1 MAYPLGI
8 GAGMLEYQPKSKST
22 PNNPTS
28 SQTGTEES
36 AQPSSLLLQS
46 NSAQSAQLGL
56 NEGSWF
62 SSGAAEKKPSSPW
75 LSSWFGG
82 GEETQT
88 KALGPVVANNNTATG
103 TSTSAKVEQPKASA
117 TDPKATATAQ
127 PKKGGPYTDTYAS
140 KSTNP
145 DLKVPEGQLT
155 FDAEGT
161 EGGKWHSRTVHWPGG
176 ASGVTIG
183 RGYDLGYKSAKEIT
197 SDFTTA
203 GIAASDIAKFTPA
216 AGKTGESAK
225 EWTAKHGKDLPEI
238 TTGQQKILFDL
249 LYNRLEADVVRISG
263 NYAETVSGYDEN
275 KKAGKK
281 KEDFEV
287 NWATLHP
294 AIKDL
299 VVDLRYRGDYT
310 PTTRKFVQ
318 PLIIANDL
326 KGLSA
331 VMNDKTKWSSVP
343 KDRYDRRAAF
353 MREAVERGTPTTD
366 LKGSAPVAADKG
378 NGAGTGT
385 SAAPKTDPKATAPAA
400 TPQVDASVSGKN
412 YTVTAAKLNVR
423 SAPDS
428 TKDNKV
434 GTLAKGDKVTAVGR
448 ANGWLQIKHG
458 GKEAWISEE
467 HVKEVTQSPG
477 KETPA
482 AASGSKTLSGSSW
495 YGIANQNGWANSTK
509 FEDLE
514 STFGGN
520 AKKFVEGLRGSGAK
534 VDITA
539 GLRHEKRAILMHF
552 AWHVA
557 KGTKTAAAANAYCQ
571 GKGINIEWDHGDL
584 KKTKSA
590 AQALVNAFGLVH
602 AASLTSNHMSG
613 EAIDMKITGVPDT
626 LTIGGKKYTAGK
638 KGSGVLD
645 EDKVDHIGKEMGVI
659 WYGAADYVHWSKTG
673 R

>member
-1 MAYPLGI
+1 
-8 GAGMLEYQPKSKST
+8 MLEYQPKSKST
-22 PNNPTS
+22 PNNPQS
-28 SQTGTEES
+28 SQAEADQS
-36 AQPSSLLLQS
+36 AQPSSLALQS

-62 SSGAAEKKPSSPW
+62 SSGSTEKKSSTSW
-75 LSSWFGG
+75 FSSWFGG
-82 GEETQT
+82 ADESKTQAP
-88 KALGPVVANNNTATG
+88 ALGPVNNNATSTATG
-103 TSTSAKVEQPKASA
+103 AKAQVAKPA
-117 TDPKATATAQ
+117 TDAKPATAAE
-127 PKKGGPYTDTYAS
+127 PKKGGPYTDNFAT
-140 KSTNP
+140 KTTNP
-145 DLKVPEGQLT
+145 DLKVDAGQLT

-161 EGGKWHSRTVHWPGG
+161 EGGKWHSRVLEWPGG
-176 ASGVTIG
+176 ASGATIG

-197 SDFTTA
+197 ADFATA
-203 GIAASDIAKFTPA
+203 GISASDTAKFTPA
-216 AGKTGESAK
+216 AGITGEAAK
-225 EWTAKHGKDLPEI
+225 KWVAENHTKTPEI

-249 LYNRLEADVVRISG
+249 LYGRLAKDVERISG

-275 KKAGKK
+275 KKKGKK

-287 NWATLHP
+287 DWEKLHP
-294 AIKDL
+294 AIKDM
-299 VVDLRYRGDYT
+299 VIDLRFRGDYT
-310 PTTRKFVQ
+310 PTTRKYVQ

-343 KDRYDRRAAF
+343 SDRFNRRAAY

-378 NGAGTGT
+378 TAAGTGT
-385 SAAPKTDPKATAPAA
+385 GATTKADPKVTTPAA
-400 TPQVDASVSGKN
+400 TPNIDASVSGKS

-434 GTLAKGDKVTAVGR
+434 GALAKGDKVTAVGR

-467 HVKEVTQSPG
+467 HVKEVTATPG

-495 YGIANQNGWANSTK
+495 YSIANQNGWSNSTK

-539 GLRHEKRAILMHF
+539 GLRHEKRATLMHF

-557 KGTKTAAAANAYCQ
+557 KGTKTAAAANSYCQ

-584 KKTKSA
+584 KKTKAA
-590 AQALVNAFGLVH
+590 AQALVNSFGLVH

-638 KGSGVLD
+638 KGSGTLD

-659 WYGAADYVHWSKTG
+659 WYGAGDYVHWSKTG